1 MKRKDKTTAHTQT
14 QGAVRFETRPD
25 GSMQIKFDFSHLP
38 EPTLYYYADCLA
50 LRADAENQMVVLS
63 VGRSDSDRRRFADHV
78 EIVMPLD
85 KLLGDFWKSARD
97 IEATV
102 DQILRT
108 QDWLEFPFRME
119 PPTGP
124 TQTFYANLLFMA
136 VGIGES
142 SLDFYQLSP
151 RQIHFAKSGLL
162 NEMQVL
168 PVLRVTMS
176 TPLSKRFLS
185 EIAQHPAS
193 QAARQPQQ
201 NGVVHA

>member
-1 MKRKDKTTAHTQT
+1 MKRKEKPTAPTQT
-14 QGAVRFETRPD
+14 QGGVQFEARPD

-38 EPTLYYYADCLA
+38 EPSLYYYADCLA
-50 LRADAENQMVVLS
+50 LRVDAENQMAILS
-63 VGRSDSDRRRFADHV
+63 VGRSDAERKSFADHI
-78 EIVMPLD
+78 EIVMPVD

-97 IEATV
+97 IEATI
-102 DQILRT
+102 DQVLRA
-108 QDWLEFPFRME
+108 QDWPEFPFRME
-119 PPTGP
+119 SPTRVA
-124 TQTFYANLLFMA
+124 QTFYANLLFMA

-168 PVLRVTMS
+168 PVLRVAMS
-176 TPLSKRFLS
+176 TPLSKRFLT

-193 QAARQPQQ
+193 QAARQQQQ

>member
-1 MKRKDKTTAHTQT
+1 MKRKNKTTALAQT
-14 QGAVRFETRPD
+14 QGAVQFEKCAD

-38 EPTLYYYADCLA
+38 EPSLYYYADCLA
-50 LRADAENQMVVLS
+50 FRVDTDNQMVVLS
-63 VGRSDSDRRRFADHV
+63 LGRSAADRKSFIDHIEV
-78 EIVMPLD
+78 VMPVD
-85 KLLGDFWKSARD
+85 KLLRDFWKSARD

-102 DQILRT
+102 DQILRA
-108 QDWLEFPFRME
+108 QDWLEFPFRMD

-124 TQTFYANLLFMA
+124 TQAFYANLLFMA

-151 RQIHFAKSGLL
+151 RQIHFAKGGLL

-168 PVLRVTMS
+168 PVLRVAMS

-185 EIAQHPAS
+185 EIAHHPA
-193 QAARQPQQ
+193 RQEAQQ
-201 NGVVHA
+201 RPNGVVHA

>member
-1 MKRKDKTTAHTQT
+1 MKKKEKATALTQAH
-14 QGAVRFETRPD
+14 GAVLFETRPD
-25 GSMQIKFDFSHLP
+25 GSMQIKFDFSRLP
-38 EPTLYYYADCLA
+38 EPALYYYADCLA
-50 LRADAENQMVVLS
+50 LRVDAENQMVILS
-63 VGRSDSDRRRFADHV
+63 VGRRDAERRTFADRV
-78 EIVMPLD
+78 EIVMPVD

-102 DQILRT
+102 DQILRA
-108 QDWLEFPFRME
+108 QDWLEFPFQME

-124 TQTFYANLLFMA
+124 AQTFYANLLFMA

-162 NEMQVL
+162 NELQVL
-168 PVLRVTMS
+168 PVLRVAMS
-176 TPLSKRFLS
+176 TGLSKRFLS

-193 QAARQPQQ
+193 QAARQQQQ

>member
-1 MKRKDKTTAHTQT
+1 MKKKDKATALTPA
-14 QGAVRFETRPD
+14 QGAVRFEARPD
-25 GSMQIKFDFSHLP
+25 GTMQIKFDFSHLP

-50 LRADAENQMVVLS
+50 LRVDAENQMVILS
-63 VGRSDSDRRRFADHV
+63 VGRSDAEHKRFTDHV
-78 EIVMPLD
+78 EIVMPAD

-97 IEATV
+97 IEATL
-102 DQILRT
+102 DQILRN
-108 QDWLEFPFRME
+108 QDWLEFPHRIE

-124 TQTFYANLLFMA
+124 AQTFYANILFMA

-162 NEMQVL
+162 NEIQVL
-168 PVLRVTMS
+168 PVLRVAMS
-176 TPLSKRFLS
+176 TALSKRLLS

-193 QAARQPQQ
+193 QAARQQQQ